1 MGMPLIRH
9 VRYEDFIAVVSDGA
23 SDLHD
28 FQAAID
34 TLVRQMGTLH
44 FHNVLVDL
52 RGATLAPL
60 PEAIMVEAVSYLR
73 RMGLG
78 VVNRIAFV
86 TDPDDEVRTERV
98 QSAECIARLLGM
110 HLRSFQD
117 YSEALDWLND
127 PTEGP

>member
-1 MGMPLIRH
+1 MGTPLIRH
-9 VRYEDFIAVVSDGA
+9 VRYEDFIAVVSAGA

-44 FHNVLVDL
+44 FYHVLVDL
-52 RGATLAPL
+52 RGATLVPI
-60 PEAIMVEAVSYLR
+60 PEPIWVEALSYLR
-73 RMGLG
+73 GKGLG

-86 TDPDDEVRTERV
+86 TDPDDEVRTDRV
-98 QSAECIARLLGM
+98 QGAERIAQRLGL
-110 HLRSFQD
+110 HLRSFQE